1 MSSKRHNVGWIIL
14 RTSGAKTLKLAE
26 SLREEGFDVWTPSRV
41 SSQRI
46 PRGNGRRSVAI
57 PIIPTFLFA
66 RVWHLVDL
74 LELAAMPE
82 RPRRGPGGRKP
93 AHPAFSVFRDGGSE
107 MIPVVDDAQLDPLRE
122 AERRIASHRMRQYE
136 PGEMVKVPD
145 GIFGGL
151 VGEVVRSS
159 QYKTKVCFGG
169 RMSVEVSTFI
179 LKPIGCIGSSQ
190 ALKGSVADA
199 A

>member
-1 MSSKRHNVGWIIL
+1 MTSRQPDAGWIIL
-14 RTSGAKTLKLAE
+14 RTSASKTLKLAE
-26 SLREEGFDVWTPSRV
+26 SLREEGFDVWTPSLVR
-41 SSQRI
+41 SQRL
-46 PRGNGRRSVAI
+46 PRCNGRRDVAM

-66 RVWHLVDL
+66 RVWHLIDL

-82 RPRRGPGGRKP
+82 RPRRGAGCRKP

-107 MIPVVDDAQLDPLRE
+107 MIPVVGDAELDPLRQ
-122 AERRIASHRMRQYE
+122 AESRVATHRSRRYE

-145 GIFGGL
+145 GIFGGM

-159 QYKTKVCFGG
+159 EYKTRICFGG

-179 LKPIGCIGSSQ
+179 LKPIVG
-190 ALKGSVADA
+190 KTT
-199 A
+199 